1 MSINKGSTN
10 IGSIYL
16 GSTKIGQAY
25 LGSVKVFPS
34 TPSDPYNPLGLPDY
48 TARLQFAS
56 GATPTSSKGTF
67 TQVSSSPNVWDWHY
81 EDSNWEFALSTQYEP
96 TKNPTPISVVPTA
109 ILGLNAKN
117 VTNVSY
123 MFSGDTGL
131 TSVGTIDLSDAT
143 NTIHMFAYC
152 SDLASVNTVYMPS
165 VYSATG
171 MFYYDSSLT
180 ATPTIISTSDLASV
194 SDMFANCS
202 KLVHASVFDTS
213 GVTSFDS
220 MFGSCTKLVD
230 TPLFDTSNATN
241 LSSMY
246 YSCQKIKTVPLYDT
260 AKATTV
266 MSMFSGCW
274 AVQSGALALYQQM
287 STQATPPSDH
297 RQCFTQCGAD
307 TTTGAAELAQIPSS
321 WGGTAS

>member
-1 MSINKGSTN
+1 MAINKGSTN

-16 GSTKIGQAY
+16 GRTKIGQAY

-34 TPSDPYNPLGLPDY
+34 TPSDPYNPLGLSDY

-56 GATPTSSKGTF
+56 GATPTASKGTF

-96 TKNPTPISVVPTA
+96 TKNPTPISVAPTA
-109 ILGLNAKN
+109 ILGMNAKN
-117 VTNVSY
+117 VTNMSY
-123 MFSGDTGL
+123 MFSTDNSL
-131 TSVGTIDLSDAT
+131 TSVGTIDISGAT

-152 SDLASVNTVYMPS
+152 EYLTSVNTIYMPNVS
-165 VYSATG
+165 TASG
-171 MFYYDSSLT
+171 MFYYSDLT
-180 ATPTIISTSDLASV
+180 ATPTIISTSALKSV
-194 SDMFANCS
+194 SDMFSNCS
-202 KLVHASVFDTS
+202 NLVHASVFDTS
-213 GVTSFDS
+213 GVTSFGS
-220 MFGSCTKLVD
+220 LFGGCTKLVD
-230 TPLFDTSNATN
+230 TPLFDTSNATS

-246 YSCQKIKTVPLYDT
+246 YNCKKIKTVPLYNT
-260 AKATTV
+260 AKATIV
-266 MSMFSGCW
+266 MSMFCSCW

-297 RQCFTQCGAD
+297 RQCFTDCGYS
-307 TTTGAAELAQIPSS
+307 TTTGAAELAQIPAD